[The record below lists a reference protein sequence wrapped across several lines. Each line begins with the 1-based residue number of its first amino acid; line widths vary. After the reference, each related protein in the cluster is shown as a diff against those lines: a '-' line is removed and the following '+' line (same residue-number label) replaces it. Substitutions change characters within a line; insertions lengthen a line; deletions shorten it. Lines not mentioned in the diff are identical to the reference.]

1 MRVLL
6 DECVPK
12 GVRRGLPGHHV
23 RTVAE
28 MNWSGLENG
37 DLLRAM
43 RADGFEVLLTVDQ
56 NLRHQQNI
64 ASAGIAILVLIAP
77 SNRVADLV
85 PLLPSTLAALTSIK
99 PGEVVEID
107 ESS

>member
-1 MRVLL
+1 VRVLL

-12 GVRRGLPGHHV
+12 VLRRGLPGHHV

-43 RADGFEVLLTVDQ
+43 RAGGFEVLLTVDQ
-56 NLRHQQNI
+56 NLRHQQNV
-64 ASAGIAILVLIAP
+64 ANTGIALLVLVAA
-77 SNRVADLV
+77 SNRIADLV
-85 PLLPSTLAALTSIK
+85 PLLPHALTALSSIK
-99 PGEVVEID
+99 PGEVAEIGA
-107 ESS
+107 SP